1 MVIVTGFVG
10 YGEHA
15 LDVILV
21 VGLFHASIVPG
32 RDQGS
37 ESLELVFLMASVI
50 WWVRRGGHEARSRLV
65 QATKVKGGL
74 KPDMG
79 LGRKIAQVAEILD
92 DRASCPIG

>member
-1 MVIVTGFVG
+1 MTGFVG

-21 VGLFHASIVPG
+21 VGLFHASVIPG

-37 ESLELVFLMASVI
+37 ESLELVFLVASVI

-65 QATKVKGGL
+65 QATEVEGGL
-74 KPDMG
+74 KPDVG
-79 LGRKIAQVAEILD
+79 LGREIAKVAEILD
-92 DRASCPIG
+92 DGASCPVG